1 MKENKVTEIPQK
13 IYKLYLE
20 QRRLFEAS
28 QKMEELTKVS
38 MELSEIEYVN
48 PYLSRIS
55 MKSTISGEYY
65 GS

>member
-1 MKENKVTEIPQK
+1 MKEKKTAEIPQK

-28 QKMEELTKVS
+28 REIEVTKVS

-48 PYLSRIS
+48 PYLSS
-55 MKSTISGEYY
+55 MILKSIVSGEYY
-65 GS
+65 GF